1 MLAAIVNTLKF
12 KTYEIYTRPFEL
24 NIVGIRSDTTV
35 PNRFD
40 DQINVFFKNG
50 AGQWIHYVFP
60 ATTDPGTYW
69 LQNPMNPQGTAI
81 LKQGQYKGTYQI
93 GLHRGKYY
101 ALVQRKP
108 VTVLRDYDRN
118 AMLDFWNGKP
128 DTGMFGINI
137 HRASVNGTTKT
148 VDNYSAGCQVF
159 AGINDFNQ
167 FMQLCENHK
176 RLYDNS
182 FTYTLIDK
190 RAIARE
196 QKRRIAVSLAG
207 IGAGLG
213 AAYITYQLIKKLKKP
228 PLLGEAGGA
237 L

>member
-1 MLAAIVNTLKF
+1 MLALIINALRF
-12 KTYEIYTRPFEL
+12 KTYETYVRPYEL
-24 NIVGIRSDTTV
+24 NIVGIRSDSTL

-40 DQINVFFKNG
+40 DEIHVFFKNG
-50 AGQWIHYVFP
+50 SGKWIHYIFP

-69 LQNPMNPQGTAI
+69 LQNPMSPQGTAI

-101 ALVQRKP
+101 ALVQSKP

-118 AMLDFWNGKP
+118 AFLDFWNGKP

-137 HRASVNGTTKT
+137 HRASVNGTTKS
-148 VDNYSAGCQVF
+148 VDSYSAGCQVF
-159 AGINDFNQ
+159 ANVNDFSL
-167 FMQLCENHK
+167 FMQLCEKHK
-176 RLYDNS
+176 QLYGNN

-196 QKRRIAVSLAG
+196 QKKTMAVSLAG
-207 IGAGLG
+207 LGVGLG
-213 AAYITYQLIKKLKKP
+213 AAIITYKIIT
-228 PLLGEAGGA
+228 
-237 L
+237 

>member
-1 MLAAIVNTLKF
+1 MLAIIINTLRF
-12 KTYEIYTRPFEL
+12 RTYETFVRPYEL
-24 NIVGIRSDTTV
+24 NIVGIRSDSTL

-40 DQINVFFKNG
+40 DEIHVFFKNNSG
-50 AGQWIHYVFP
+50 KWIHYIFP

-69 LQNPMNPQGTAI
+69 LQNPMSPQGTAI

-101 ALVQRKP
+101 ALVQSKP

-118 AMLDFWNGKP
+118 AILDFWNGKP
-128 DTGMFGINI
+128 ETGFFGINI
-137 HRASVNGTTKT
+137 HRASVNGTTKS
-148 VDNYSAGCQVF
+148 VDSYSAGCQVF
-159 AGINDFNQ
+159 ANINDFNL
-167 FMQLCENHK
+167 FMQLCEKHK
-176 RLYDNS
+176 QLYGNS

-196 QKRRIAVSLAG
+196 QKKTMAVSLAG

-213 AAYITYQLIKKLKKP
+213 AAIITYKIIT
-228 PLLGEAGGA
+228 
-237 L
+237 